1 MNKGIIRT
9 ILGIAMIVFGAVCV
23 LAVFLPWLS
32 ISFMGESAS
41 VGFFAQS
48 TSAGSTMMSATGDS
62 GFPIAFPILLIA
74 GGAISI
80 IGGILYGFVKSIK
93 PTISAAIVM
102 LGGLLS
108 LGTGIAF
115 KIWFDAELSKNA
127 GLDDDE
133 YGAFASAMI
142 EMVKNMIHFGVGFTL
157 TLIFGGLGT
166 AASVAGIIFGVLE
179 GKAAPA
185 IAAAPVA
192 PVATPAA
199 PATPVTPVA
208 PVAPEAPAV
217 PETPATPE
225 APTTPETPA
234 APTA

>member
-93 PTISAAIVM
+93 PTISAAIVL

-115 KIWFDAELSKNA
+115 KIWFDAELNKNA
-127 GLDDDE
+127 GLDDSE

-157 TLIFGGLGT
+157 TLIFGGLGA

-199 PATPVTPVA
+199 PVTPVA